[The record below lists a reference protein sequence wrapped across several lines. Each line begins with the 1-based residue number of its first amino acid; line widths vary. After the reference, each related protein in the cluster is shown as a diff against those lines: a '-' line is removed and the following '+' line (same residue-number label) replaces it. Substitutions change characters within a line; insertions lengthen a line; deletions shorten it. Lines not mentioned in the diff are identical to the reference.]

1 MNINATFF
9 AELIA
14 FCIFVFITYRYIW
27 PSMASVLEE
36 RRKEIDEGLQAASE
50 SKRQLEEAK
59 EESSRVIDAAK
70 SEASTLINQAG
81 SRADQLIDEAKE
93 QATEEAKKIKEN
105 DESDIDKT
113 TNKAKETLKQE
124 ISDMIVSATSK
135 ILNKEIDESANK
147 EIVDQLIKEL

>member
-50 SKRQLEEAK
+50 SK
-59 EESSRVIDAAK
+59 
-70 SEASTLINQAG
+70 G
-81 SRADQLIDEAKE
+81 S
-93 QATEEAKKIKEN
+93 
-105 DESDIDKT
+105 
-113 TNKAKETLKQE
+113 
-124 ISDMIVSATSK
+124 
-135 ILNKEIDESANK
+135 
-147 EIVDQLIKEL
+147 

>member
-59 EESSRVIDAAK
+59 EESGRVIDAAK

-93 QATEEAKKIKEN
+93 RAIEEAKKLRKLLSLILH
-105 DESDIDKT
+105 
-113 TNKAKETLKQE
+113 KAQTKPKKPSGKSYQFW
-124 ISDMIVSATSK
+124 
-135 ILNKEIDESANK
+135 
-147 EIVDQLIKEL
+147 

>member
-93 QATEEAKKIKEN
+93 PVSYTHL
-105 DESDIDKT
+105 T
-113 TNKAKETLKQE
+113 LPTKA
-124 ISDMIVSATSK
+124 
-135 ILNKEIDESANK
+135 
-147 EIVDQLIKEL
+147 

>member
-1 MNINATFF
+1 
-9 AELIA
+9 
-14 FCIFVFITYRYIW
+14 
-27 PSMASVLEE
+27 MASVLEE

-93 QATEEAKKIKEN
+93 QATEEAKKLKKLLSLILHKAPIKPKKR
-105 DESDIDKT
+105 SRKSYQFWS
-113 TNKAKETLKQE
+113 LQE
-124 ISDMIVSATSK
+124 LQK
-135 ILNKEIDESANK
+135 F
-147 EIVDQLIKEL
+147 

>member
-59 EESSRVIDAAK
+59 EESGRVIDAAK

-93 QATEEAKKIKEN
+93 QATEEAKKIKIEMT
-105 DESDIDKT
+105 IRK
-113 TNKAKETLKQE
+113 
-124 ISDMIVSATSK
+124 
-135 ILNKEIDESANK
+135 NKENFCLAPFFKRADRIAIPKSSLLAD
-147 EIVDQLIKEL
+147 ILT

>member
-27 PSMASVLEE
+27 PSMANVLEE

-93 QATEEAKKIKEN
+93 QATEEAKKIKETA
-105 DESDIDKT
+105 ESDIEQS
-113 TNKAKETLKQE
+113 TNKAKETLKE
-124 ISDMIVSATSK
+124 ELSVLVVAGASK
-135 ILNKEIDESANK
+135 ILNKEIDESSNK